1 MNGLFAP
8 AGYQILII
16 SAVMLG
22 AIVVVISAVAA
33 HALVFPLQPL
43 RSPAEPL
50 PQRDQ
55 DLAVRLR
62 AHVTAIASVPH
73 NVTYYAE
80 LEKAAAVIEGRLTD
94 FGFDPQAQEYVV
106 DGTIPVRNIEAVI
119 EPAIQQRSPPT
130 FVIGAHYD
138 SPDDC
143 PGANDNGTGV
153 AALLEIARAL
163 SNHRPERHRLRLQF
177 FVNEEAPYCKTPD
190 MGSWQAA
197 NRLKEQGENIN
208 GMVALETLGYF
219 SQEPRSQDFP
229 VPFNWIYPDTGNF
242 VAFVGLPG
250 ARNFT
255 HTLTRKFRKLSGFPA
270 IGGIAP
276 GFIPGIDLSDHWAF
290 DQFGFPALMVTDTAP
305 FRNPYYHQLNDT
317 PDNVDYENLARI
329 TRGLIRVIEDLTP

>member
-1 MNGLFAP
+1 MSELFAP
-8 AGYQILII
+8 AFFQFLTI
-16 SAVMLG
+16 SAVLLS
-22 AIVVVISAVAA
+22 AIVVLIAAVLLY
-33 HALVFPLQPL
+33 ALVFPLQPH
-43 RSPAEPL
+43 RSPVEPL
-50 PQRDQ
+50 PQHDQ
-55 DLAVRLR
+55 ELAERLR
-62 AHVTAIASVPH
+62 GHVAAIASVPH
-73 NVTYYAE
+73 NVAYYAE
-80 LEKAAAVIEGRLTD
+80 LEKAAAAIEGRLTE
-94 FGFDPQAQEYVV
+94 FGFTPQAQEYMV
-106 DGTIPVRNIEAVI
+106 DGGIPVRNIEAVI
-119 EPAIQQRSPPT
+119 EPAKQQRSPPT
-130 FVIGAHYD
+130 YVIGAHYD
-138 SPDDC
+138 SPDNC

-163 SNHRPERHRLRLQF
+163 REHRPEHHRLRLQF

-197 NRLKEQGENIN
+197 NRLKAQGENIK
-208 GMVALETLGYF
+208 GMMALETLGYF
-219 SQEPRSQDFP
+219 SERPGSQDFP
-229 VPFNWIYPDTGNF
+229 APFNWVYPDKGNF

-250 ARNFT
+250 ARNIT

-290 DQFGFPALMVTDTAP
+290 NQFGFPALMVTDTAP